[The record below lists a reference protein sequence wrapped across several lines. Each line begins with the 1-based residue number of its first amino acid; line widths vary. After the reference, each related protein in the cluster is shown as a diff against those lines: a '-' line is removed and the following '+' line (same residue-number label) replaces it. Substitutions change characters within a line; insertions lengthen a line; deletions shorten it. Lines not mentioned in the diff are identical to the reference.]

1 VRQYSAIFF
10 ILLLLASSANLTLGT
25 HFCGGYAV
33 ESQIMI
39 GHQHLDCG
47 MAGMDKSMSKSDH
60 TSQSVLKMQCCD
72 NEYFTLI
79 TDDNFQSNTL
89 SINFNWDFLE
99 IPTVEFSNLIFHDE
113 DVIHFKEYSPPLIAR
128 DLPVWHQSFLI

>member
-1 VRQYSAIFF
+1 MRKNSAIFF
-10 ILLLLASSANLTLGT
+10 ILLLLASSANITLGT
-25 HFCGGYAV
+25 HFCGGNAV

-47 MAGMDKSMSKSDH
+47 MSGMDKSMSKSDH
-60 TSQSVLKMQCCD
+60 STQSMIKMQCCD
-72 NEYFTLI
+72 NEYLTLI
-79 TDDNFQSNTL
+79 TDDNFQNNSFKTD
-89 SINFNWDFLE
+89 FNWDFLE
-99 IPTVEFSNLIFHDE
+99 IPAIEFSNLLLHSE